1 MGNLKELF
9 PGNWHFNVMFALLLL
24 ATATLPLTNYLM
36 LPIAFLLLL
45 NWIGE
50 WNWRE
55 KIQNL
60 RAWKAT
66 PLLICSTL
74 IFLMLIPGILISCN
88 KSEATSAFECSLWIA
103 VAPLILLT
111 TNPSKLTRKHIQI
124 ALGVFVSGTIV
135 HVLTI
140 LSVAIYKFIITGKTL
155 YFYYSPLSILKHPSY
170 VSMYCTFSFF
180 VLLNFLSTYKS
191 KFSFNKRIILIA
203 AMALLFTA
211 VILLQSKAGLLA
223 MFLLIFCWIFYQY
236 CIVRKKIL
244 TGIIITATI
253 VTAVIVVFQSGWI
266 RKNRVLESIEQV
278 QKHKSNP
285 YGTDSSEMRLTLW
298 KCAWEVSV
306 ENLPWGVGTGDGTE
320 ELNLHAL
327 KKNYTNLIGRH
338 YNAHC
343 QYLQTLMETGIPGLL
358 CLLIFCFYP
367 LIFSIK
373 RRNFLYFSFSVLLII
388 NIAVECMFQVRAGT
402 NFFPLANMLLFLNY
416 QSNEKERNICVNS

>member
-1 MGNLKELF
+1 MGYLKELF
-9 PGNWHFNVMFALLLL
+9 SGNWHFNAMFALLLL
-24 ATATLPLTNYLM
+24 AAVTLPLTNFLM
-36 LPIAFLLLL
+36 MPIAVLLLL
-45 NWIGE
+45 NWVAE

-55 KIQNL
+55 KLQNL
-60 RAWKAT
+60 RTWKAA
-66 PLLICSTL
+66 PALICSTL

-140 LSVAIYKFIITGKTL
+140 LAVAIYKFIITGKTL

-223 MFLLIFCWIFYQY
+223 MFLLIFIWIFYRF
-236 CIVRKKIL
+236 CIVRKKYFL
-244 TGIIITATI
+244 SI
-253 VTAVIVVFQSGWI
+253 VLTAVIAGVVLFVFQSGWI
-266 RKNRVLESIEQV
+266 KKNRILESIEQV
-278 QKHKSNP
+278 QERKNNP
-285 YGTDSSEMRLTLW
+285 YGTDSSEIRLTLW

-306 ENLPWGVGTGDGTE
+306 ENMPWGVGTGDGTE

-358 CLLIFCFYP
+358 CLLTFCLFP
-367 LIFSIK
+367 LIFSMK
-373 RRNFLYFSFSVLLII
+373 HQNFLYFSFSLIVII

-402 NFFPLANMLLFLNY
+402 NFIPLANILLFLNCRTD
-416 QSNEKERNICVNS
+416 KPKLDFCVNY